1 MEQDNGN
8 LLLSIQ
14 LNYNQFTRTEKK
26 IADYVLQNAQDV
38 PFMSITELAE
48 GCGVAEASVHR
59 FCRTLQIKGYQNFKM
74 QLSLSLHDGRQE
86 AHDTGAGTGEA
97 REENLFQKIL
107 NNNLSAI
114 RETSALLDRE
124 VVEKT
129 VRLMSAAQRIFFLG
143 VGNSMITAEEAQ
155 GRFLHI
161 TPKVQYVVD
170 THMQAMAASML
181 TPQDMLIFISYSGST
196 SDNVRVAALGRA
208 CGARISVIT
217 RYPQVR
223 ADEVCGHGSDLRLQ
237 GGTPGGRLHGGQ
249 DEPALHRG
257 GAVSAVLPDEPG
269 GVKGKQQK
277 DRGGDCGP
285 LRGSLT
291 RLDKDGSPAPECGAG
306 LLCTLADFVRKRE
319 QNAIK
324 HGRNPNCLL

>member
-14 LNYNQFTRTEKK
+14 LNYNQFTKTEKK

-59 FCRTLQIKGYQNFKM
+59 FCRTLQIKGYQSFKM
-74 QLSLSLHDGRQE
+74 QLSLSLHDGQLE
-86 AHDTGAGTGEA
+86 AHEDAGASQGEA
-97 REENLFQKIL
+97 KGENLFQKIL
-107 NNNLSAI
+107 SNNLSAI
-114 RETSALLDRE
+114 RETSALLDKD

-129 VRLMSAAQRIFFLG
+129 VRMMSDARRIFFLG

-161 TPKVQYVVD
+161 TPKVQYIVD

-217 RYPQVR
+217 RYPKSALTR
-223 ADEVCGHGSDLRLQ
+223 YADTVLICGSK
-237 GGTPGGRLHGGQ
+237 
-249 DEPALHRG
+249 E
-257 GAVSAVLPDEPG
+257 
-269 GVKGKQQK
+269 
-277 DRGGDCGP
+277 GP
-285 LRGSLT
+285 LEGGSMGAKMSQLYIVEV
-291 RLDKDGSPAPECGAG
+291 LFQMYYQMNPEESKANNKK
-306 LLCTLADFVRKRE
+306 TAASIVDRYEDR
-319 QNAIK
+319 
-324 HGRNPNCLL
+324 

>member
-14 LNYNQFTRTEKK
+14 LNYNQFTKTEKK

-74 QLSLSLHDGRQE
+74 QLSLSLHDGQQVAHEGTSEKEEEAQE
-86 AHDTGAGTGEA
+86 ES
-97 REENLFQKIL
+97 LFQKIL
-107 NNNLSAI
+107 SNNLSAI
-114 RETSALLDRE
+114 RETSALLDRD

-129 VRLMSAAQRIFFLG
+129 VEMMTAARRIFFLG

-181 TPQDMLIFISYSGST
+181 PPEDMLIFISYSGST
-196 SDNVRVAALGRA
+196 SDNVRVASLGRA

-217 RYPQVR
+217 RYPKSALTKY
-223 ADEVCGHGSDLRLQ
+223 ADTVLICGSK
-237 GGTPGGRLHGGQ
+237 
-249 DEPALHRG
+249 E
-257 GAVSAVLPDEPG
+257 
-269 GVKGKQQK
+269 
-277 DRGGDCGP
+277 GP
-285 LRGSLT
+285 LEGGSM
-291 RLDKDGSPAPECGAG
+291 GAKMSQ
-306 LLCTLADFVRKRE
+306 LYIVEVLFQLYY
-319 QNAIK
+319 Q
-324 HGRNPNCLL
+324 RNPEESRENNRKTAAAIVDRYEDR

>member
-217 RYPQVR
+217 RYPKSALTKY
-223 ADEVCGHGSDLRLQ
+223 ADTVLICGSK
-237 GGTPGGRLHGGQ
+237 
-249 DEPALHRG
+249 E
-257 GAVSAVLPDEPG
+257 
-269 GVKGKQQK
+269 
-277 DRGGDCGP
+277 GP
-285 LRGSLT
+285 LEGGSMGAKMSQLYIVEV
-291 RLDKDGSPAPECGAG
+291 LFQLYYQMNPEESKANNKK
-306 LLCTLADFVRKRE
+306 TAA
-319 QNAIK
+319 AIVD
-324 HGRNPNCLL
+324 RYEDR

>member
-14 LNYNQFTRTEKK
+14 LNYNQFTKTEKK

-74 QLSLSLHDGRQE
+74 QLSLSLHDGQQE
-86 AHDTGAGTGEA
+86 AHGGTGAG
-97 REENLFQKIL
+97 EEKAQEETLFQKIL
-107 NNNLSAI
+107 ANNLSAI
-114 RETSALLDRE
+114 RETSALLDRS

-129 VRLMSAAQRIFFLG
+129 VEMMTAAKRIFFLG

-181 TPQDMLIFISYSGST
+181 TPEDMLIFISYSGST

-217 RYPQVR
+217 RYPR
-223 ADEVCGHGSDLRLQ
+223 SALTKYADTVLICGSK
-237 GGTPGGRLHGGQ
+237 
-249 DEPALHRG
+249 E
-257 GAVSAVLPDEPG
+257 
-269 GVKGKQQK
+269 
-277 DRGGDCGP
+277 GP
-285 LRGSLT
+285 LEGGSM
-291 RLDKDGSPAPECGAG
+291 GAKMSQ
-306 LLCTLADFVRKRE
+306 LYIVEVLFQLYY
-319 QNAIK
+319 Q
-324 HGRNPNCLL
+324 RNPEESKENNRKTAAAIVDRYEDR